1 MRLEDLVL
9 AGRRGA
15 PHGLAVEE
23 LDAAVRELELSDEIV
38 AAHTR
43 FDPNGYARNLILRT
57 PTFEL
62 LVLCWLPGQET
73 VPHDHGGNV
82 GAVRVVR
89 GTLGARLFKAEVGR
103 PAEVVADDRL
113 PAGEIALARRDD
125 IHQLGNYAGEELVT
139 IHVYSRPLSV
149 IGTYSTTTAGRGQ
162 TRLRYTVEDDLP

>member
-9 AGRRGA
+9 AGRRGG
-15 PHGLAVEE
+15 PGGLTVEE
-23 LDAAVRELELSDEIV
+23 VAAGVRGLELADELV
-38 AAHTR
+38 ATHTR
-43 FDPNGYARNLILRT
+43 FSPDGYARNLILRT

-89 GTLGARLFKAEVGR
+89 GTLGSRLFKAEDGK
-103 PAEVVADDRL
+103 PAAIVADDRL
-113 PAGEIALARRDD
+113 MSGEVALAGRDD
-125 IHQLGNYAGEELVT
+125 IHQLGNYTDEELVT

-149 IGTYSTTTAGRGQ
+149 IGTYSTTSPERGQ
-162 TRLRYTVEDDLP
+162 TRLRYTVEEDLP